1 MGFLFKRINA
11 LTDSGTETASLVTN
25 CYTRSDVPG
34 KTIEKSL
41 GLIQFTKK
49 GIKGNITKEIDGI
62 FESLIRVAREQGAN
76 AVINVQLTTG
86 SYEEAVNQW
95 EASYLIVYGE
105 AVILK

>member
-1 MGFLFKRINA
+1 MGFFHKKANSFLE
-11 LTDSGTETASLVTN
+11 SGSETASLIEN